1 MSIHLIDCALKTTLP
16 ATHKLVLIAFANSA
30 DDLTRI
36 AFPGQENVMTYS
48 STGRTRAYEIIAE
61 LVERGFLKLY
71 KQGHR
76 GRRAEY
82 VVFPNGCCEGH
93 GNHTGAN
100 EPVRVR
106 PTGPFERDVSAPP
119 DPLPG
124 NPLGSAPPDPLSV
137 NGSAPP
143 DPIGVEDLGS
153 GPADPLSAKGPE
165 RVRPTGPLTY
175 LTTTPPTPQ
184 RAGGICKRHPD
195 APGENCRACGTTSR
209 QIERAAAKTKAA
221 AKRNATVDFIH
232 TQRAGR
238 AAADPAVAQAA
249 INQIRSHLQL
259 INTQTGPGA

>member
-36 AFPGQENVMTYS
+36 AYPGQENVMAYA
-48 STGRTRAYEIIAE
+48 STSRTRSYLVIKE
-61 LVERGFLKLY
+61 LVERGFLKLHR
-71 KQGHR
+71 QGRR

-93 GNHTGAN
+93 GKHCVHN
-100 EPVRVR
+100 ETEWVP
-106 PTGPFERDVSAPP
+106 PTGPSEREESRPRDP
-119 DPLPG
+119 DPSEQ
-124 NPLGSAPPDPLSV
+124 LGSRPRDPASV
-137 NGSAPP
+137 NGSHLR
-143 DPIGVEDLGS
+143 DPNGVEDLGS
-153 GPADPLSAKGPE
+153 HPRDPLSVKGPN
-165 RVRPTGPLTY
+165 RVPPTGPLTY
-175 LTTTPPTPQ
+175 LTTNPPTPQ

-195 APGENCRACGTTSR
+195 TPGENCRACGTTSR

-232 TQRAGR
+232 TQRADR

>member
-36 AFPGQENVMTYS
+36 AYPGQENVMAYA
-48 STGRTRAYEIIAE
+48 STSRTRSYLVIKE
-61 LVERGFLKLY
+61 LVERGFLKLHR
-71 KQGHR
+71 QGRR

-93 GNHTGAN
+93 GKHCVHN
-100 EPVRVR
+100 ETEWVP
-106 PTGPFERDVSAPP
+106 PTGPSEREESRPRDP
-119 DPLPG
+119 DPSEQ
-124 NPLGSAPPDPLSV
+124 LGSRPRDPASV
-137 NGSAPP
+137 
-143 DPIGVEDLGS
+143 
-153 GPADPLSAKGPE
+153 KGPN
-165 RVRPTGPLTY
+165 RVPPTGPLTY
-175 LTTTPPTPQ
+175 LTTNPPTPQ

-195 APGENCRACGTTSR
+195 TPGENCRACGTTSR

-232 TQRAGR
+232 TQRADR